1 MFPLSQNRAS
11 SDEIEEFED
20 DEETRPR
27 SVPWLVGGLLAVVLI
42 AALIFAFTTLGSLF
56 QPEASAPPAQQ
67 TSAPAPQPTG
77 GQTAS
82 PSASAPAGPPAIDSV
97 TRLNPSELAFANEFD
112 SKLPSTFD
120 GNTATYWSEMEFA
133 REDWGGF
140 VRSVSLVVKLQDV
153 SEVKQVTLVQ
163 SGGSG
168 GNISVYTNSSPN
180 LNGATLAGTTSFTG
194 PQVSVPVANAPSAE
208 YVIVQINS
216 LPRLSAPKTQYGF
229 GLRLAEIK
237 VE

>member
-1 MFPLSQNRAS
+1 MARRRGARQSP
-11 SDEIEEFED
+11 
-20 DEETRPR
+20 
-27 SVPWLVGGLLAVVLI
+27 
-42 AALIFAFTTLGSLF
+42 
-56 QPEASAPPAQQ
+56 Q
-67 TSAPAPQPTG
+67 TTG
-77 GQTAS
+77 GATSS
-82 PSASAPAGPPAIDSV
+82 PSATQAPAGPPAIDTV
-97 TRLNPSELAFANEFD
+97 TRLNPSELSFATEFD

-140 VRSVSLVVKLQDV
+140 VRNVSLVVKLQDAAKI
-153 SEVKQVTLVQ
+153 SQVTLVQ

-180 LNGATLAGTTSFTG
+180 LTGATLAGTTSFTG
-194 PQVSVPVANAPSAE
+194 PQVSVPVANAPTAE